1 MSRVNQYVDID
12 AQGDGAFQATISSA
26 QTIYIGGENSA
37 DAEVFLGNFNKTS
50 TTADV
55 FWFVLQNGTLTVTNA
70 TSNQVVFLNSDS
82 SLQSIVK
89 FRINTLDNTF
99 QYDCDG
105 YNCSE
110 SGGTIINGSGSTSGS
125 GAKITTSVKYIIV
138 SLLIR

>member
-1 MSRVNQYVDID
+1 MLTLMHKEMVHSKLQYPQHKRFTLEVKIQRMQRYFWGILTRLRPRLMSFGLYC
-12 AQGDGAFQATISSA
+12 
-26 QTIYIGGENSA
+26 
-37 DAEVFLGNFNKTS
+37 K
-50 TTADV
+50 
-55 FWFVLQNGTLTVTNA
+55 TVTNA